1 MRHNFNLL
9 IRGLT
14 LSAAVLFFTGCSQ
27 DEGIKPKD
35 DQAIST
41 RGPIGPGTGGGAGP
55 KYVYGLTDQN
65 QLMLLKPGPP
75 ITTVSMVT
83 LSGFTK
89 GDRMLAIDFR
99 PANGLLYGV
108 SDGNLIYIIDPSTG
122 VVKPISR
129 APFNPGIKGNTVGFD
144 FDPKNDVI
152 RLVTNADLNMR
163 IDPNFGT
170 VLNVDTD
177 INSSTYDM
185 NAIAYGYNFA
195 TRTYPL
201 FDIDAARGYL
211 TRQNPE
217 NAGSISPV
225 GPLNMV
231 IIGEGGF
238 DIQGN
243 TNSTTGLAV
252 LTGHSLLPS
261 NTTGDNLNND
271 ACRLWEINLS
281 SAKATYK
288 GKLTRNVIGL
298 AIP

>member
-1 MRHNFNLL
+1 MRHDFNLL
-9 IRGLT
+9 LRGMALY
-14 LSAAVLFFTGCSQ
+14 AAILFFAGCSQ
-27 DEGIKPKD
+27 DESIKPKD
-35 DQAIST
+35 DLAIGT
-41 RGPIGPGTGGGAGP
+41 RGLTGPGTGGGAGP

-75 ITTVSMVT
+75 VTTVSMVT
-83 LSGFTK
+83 LTGFTK

-99 PANGLLYGV
+99 PANGLMYGV
-108 SDGNLIYIIDPSTG
+108 SDANLIYIIDPATG
-122 VVKPISR
+122 TVKPISR
-129 APFNPGIKGNTVGFD
+129 SPFNPGIKGSTVGFD
-144 FDPKNDVI
+144 FDPKNDQI
-152 RLVTNADLNMR
+152 RLVTDADLNMR

-170 VLNVDTD
+170 VIIVDTD
-177 INSSTYDM
+177 INPSFFDM

-201 FDIDAARGYL
+201 FDIDISRGYL

-217 NAGSISPV
+217 NAGAINPV

-238 DIQGN
+238 DIPGN
-243 TNSTTGLAV
+243 SNSTIGLAV
-252 LTGHSLLPS
+252 LTGHSLIPG
-261 NTTGDNLNND
+261 NTTGDNLSND